1 MKHVSW
7 LALLCMASF
16 AASAATPA
24 PNAAVTQCDRLA
36 SHPEDPDHVVP
47 GVSSSKV
54 DLPKAVAACEAE
66 VKKQPDNM
74 RIRYQYAR
82 ALAYSGQTKLATE
95 QMRLAAD
102 GGYRQAQFVFGLF
115 IDRHRAD
122 APTDICLVEQY
133 WLKSAR
139 AGRQAARVIYVH
151 HVLNGRFDACRV
163 QASPADLKQL
173 LDEAVANASEFY
185 ERLLIGDLKAQ
196 LAARSAS

>member
-1 MKHVSW
+1 MKNVSW

-24 PNAAVTQCDRLA
+24 ADAITLCDRLA
-36 SHPEDPDHVVP
+36 AHPEDPDHIGQGIP
-47 GVSSSKV
+47 SSKV

-66 VKKQPDNM
+66 VKKQPDNL

-82 ALAYSGQTKLATE
+82 SLAYSGQSKLATE
-95 QMRLAAD
+95 QMQIAAD
-102 GGYRQAQFVFGLF
+102 GGYRQAQFVYGLF
-115 IDRHRAD
+115 IDRNRAD
-122 APTDICLVEQY
+122 APTDICLVEQN

-139 AGRQAARVIYVH
+139 AGRQHARVIYVH
-151 HVLNGRFDACRV
+151 HVLNGRFDACRI

-173 LDEAVANASEFY
+173 LDDATANASDFY

>member
-1 MKHVSW
+1 MRHAPW

-16 AASAATPA
+16 AAAAATPD
-24 PNAAVTQCDRLA
+24 PAVTQCDRLA
-36 SHPEDPDHVVP
+36 SHPEDPDHVAP

-54 DLPKAVAACEAE
+54 DLPKAVAVCGAE
-66 VKKQPDNM
+66 IKKQPDNL

-82 ALAYSGQTKLATE
+82 VLAYSGQSKLATE
-95 QMRLAAD
+95 QMQIAAD
-102 GGYRQAQFVFGLF
+102 GGYPQAQFVYGLF
-115 IDRHRAD
+115 IDRKRAD
-122 APTDICLVEQY
+122 APTDICLVEQN

-151 HVLNGRFDACRV
+151 HVLNGRFDACRI

-173 LDEAVANASEFY
+173 LDDAAANASEFY

-196 LAARSAS
+196 LAAQSAS